1 MDHEGVGLAVRRVPG
16 QGAVRLAVR
25 LFCCSGQLEGVRRQ
39 KQDAGGM
46 DGAIRMCYTQTVNRA
61 QVNGIEEANT
71 LGNADSTS
79 RTNLFKIMLI
89 SL

>member
-1 MDHEGVGLAVRRVPG
+1 MRRVPG
-16 QGAVRLAVR
+16 QGAACLAVR
-25 LFCCSGQLEGVRRQ
+25 LFCCSGQLEGGRQ
-39 KQDAGGM
+39 RQDAGGM
-46 DGAIRMCYTQTVNRA
+46 DGAIRMCYTQIINRA